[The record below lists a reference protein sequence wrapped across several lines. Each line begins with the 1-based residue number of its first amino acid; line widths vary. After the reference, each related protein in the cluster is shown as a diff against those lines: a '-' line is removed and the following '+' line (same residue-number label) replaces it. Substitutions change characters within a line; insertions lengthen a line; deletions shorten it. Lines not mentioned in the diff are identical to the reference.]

1 MGYAFSIHVAS
12 IGELDSSSGWKSIR
26 TIENEVIDLTT
37 KKESV
42 DLESKLEAV
51 LYWACKTSGLTREAL
66 LGLAQSDQQKWSY
79 QMQREREKE
88 ATEKKERA
96 RKQALV
102 DKALKNPPACEICGT
117 IMTPK
122 EPIPRFEV
130 GSWTI
135 KSEDPRSWFIVF
147 ECLKSSGLG
156 SHGTYTVFP
165 DDPDQKIPREKHRRS
180 VTDGYIPQVI

>member
-1 MGYAFSIHVAS
+1 MT
-12 IGELDSSSGWKSIR
+12 E
-26 TIENEVIDLTT
+26 TEENRPFKV
-37 KKESV
+37 ESFQ
-42 DLESKLEAV
+42 DLEAILIVFKARIEAIEGFLRNRKAQFG
-51 LYWACKTSGLTREAL
+51 LYNPTAAWKWEAIT
-66 LGLAQSDQQKWSY
+66 A
-79 QMQREREKE
+79 EE
-88 ATEKKERA
+88 AEA
-96 RKQALV
+96 RKQRDQEGELEKKRKEGLV
-102 DKALKNPPACEICGT
+102 SKALKQPPVCVECGET
-117 IMTPK
+117 MTPK

-130 GSWTI
+130 GNWTI